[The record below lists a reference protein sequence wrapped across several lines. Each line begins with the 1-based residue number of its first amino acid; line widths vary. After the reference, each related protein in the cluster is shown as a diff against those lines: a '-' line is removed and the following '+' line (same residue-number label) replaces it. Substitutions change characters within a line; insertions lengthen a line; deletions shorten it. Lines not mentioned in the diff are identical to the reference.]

1 MENISDKLQ
10 ALLSD
15 EEGIKQLQSLYEILS
30 GEKKKDKE
38 DDVSENENISAE
50 DSSCTENE
58 ESQEDDFDFST
69 FFQLQSLLDA
79 GNTENKNTAL
89 IVALKPYLSYDKQMR
104 ADKAIK
110 ILNIIEAAAVLRES
124 GLLNNIL

>member
-69 FFQLQSLLDA
+69 FFRLQSLLDA

-89 IVALKPYLSYDKQMR
+89 IVALKPYLSYDNQMR

>member
-30 GEKKKDKE
+30 GEKKNDKE
-38 DDVSENENISAE
+38 EDVSESENISVE
-50 DSSCTENE
+50 DSSCTENA

-69 FFQLQSLLDA
+69 FFRLQSLLDA

-89 IVALKPYLSYDKQMR
+89 IVALKPYLSQERQMR

>member
-69 FFQLQSLLDA
+69 FFRLQSLLDA